1 MDFFNKYS
9 LYKVIENQKNE
20 AAKYIDNLSDDE
32 IMSNS
37 DEILIDNGV
46 AKFGIDT
53 LNIKEEDYSKRVVKP
68 GKVKRYVEPFWR
80 GINGKEYV
88 DVDGYYFT
96 FFYPFI
102 GDKELF
108 KCQPSTVTSSAFRD
122 FSINGSFI
130 VIEKSLF
137 AENMKSEQDKERL
150 MSEVQREFQSFLGNV
165 KRVNSEISPFNNGL
179 RALLKKELDKRKNRM
194 NDYFDIAKMFEVK
207 IDKTEK
213 VHQQIKTKKRIA
225 PISHKYNREDNYYIS
240 KVEYNEILFTIKH
253 NCMTYERT
261 PTTFQGLHEEDLRNL
276 ILAALN
282 GVYLGTA
289 NGEAFRNK
297 GKTDICIEKQNRA
310 AFVAECKIWRGPGK
324 VEEDI
329 LQLDSYLTW
338 RDCKTALIYFVRN
351 KDFLSVVKTIG
362 EKLNDITLIRRV
374 ELINGNE
381 YECQYISDKTPGQI
395 INLRVQ
401 LFNLYTG

>member
-1 MDFFNKYS
+1 MEFFSMYS
-9 LYKVIENQKNE
+9 LYKVLENQRNE
-20 AAKYIDNLSDDE
+20 AAKYIDNLNDDE
-32 IMSNS
+32 VMSNS
-37 DEILIDNGV
+37 EVILIDNGIT
-46 AKFGIDT
+46 KFEIDT
-53 LNIKEEDYSKRVVKP
+53 LDVKEEDYSKRVVKQ
-68 GKVKRYVEPFWR
+68 GKVKRFVEPFWR

-88 DVDGYYFT
+88 DVDGYSFT
-96 FFYPFI
+96 FFYPFK

-108 KCQPSTVTSSAFRD
+108 KCQPSTVTLSAFRD
-122 FSINGSFI
+122 FSISGSFI
-130 VIEKSLF
+130 VIKKSLF
-137 AENMKSEQDKERL
+137 ADNMKSEQDKERL
-150 MSEVQREFQSFLGNV
+150 MSEVKREFQSFLGNV
-165 KRVNSEISPFNNGL
+165 MRVNNEITPFNSGL
-179 RALLKKELDKRKNRM
+179 RDLLKKELDKRKNRM
-194 NDYFDIAKMFEVK
+194 NNYFDIAKMFEVK
-207 IDKTEK
+207 VDKSEE
-213 VHQQIKTKKRIA
+213 VHKQIKTKKRIA
-225 PISHKYNREDNYYIS
+225 PISHKYNKEDNYYIS
-240 KVEYNEILFTIKH
+240 SKEYNEILFTIKH

-351 KDFLSVVKTIG
+351 KDFLSVIKTIG
-362 EKLNDITLIRRV
+362 EKLNDFPLIRRV

-381 YECQYISDKTPGQI
+381 FACQYVSDKTPGQI

-401 LFNLYTG
+401 LFNLYTR